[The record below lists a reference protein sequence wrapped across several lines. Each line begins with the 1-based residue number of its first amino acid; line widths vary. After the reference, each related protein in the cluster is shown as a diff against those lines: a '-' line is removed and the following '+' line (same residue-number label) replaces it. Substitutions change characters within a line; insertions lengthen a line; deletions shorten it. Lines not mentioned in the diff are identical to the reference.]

1 MSKNN
6 NDDDPWG
13 MFLIVTIAVI
23 AFCISCL
30 VSVGKGIAAAS
41 QDSGFLTWLAVI
53 GGVALVTFL
62 IMKADGGN

>member
-6 NDDDPWG
+6 NDDVPWG
-13 MFLIVTIAVI
+13 MFIVLAIAVSV
-23 AFCISCL
+23 FCVSCL
-30 VSVGKGIAAAS
+30 VSVGKGIVAAS

-62 IMKADGGN
+62 IMGADGK